1 MKGGWRHEG
10 GRGES
15 YNLFLKHRK
24 VKMGEEGE
32 EGGPRE
38 EGKETSIKS
47 EKISHRPL
55 KGLVC
60 DIYIFYFVKK
70 L

>member
-24 VKMGEEGE
+24 VKMGEE
-32 EGGPRE
+32 RE
-38 EGKETSIKS
+38 EGETERVRERNVHEIRENQPQATKRAS
-47 EKISHRPL
+47 L
-55 KGLVC
+55 
-60 DIYIFYFVKK
+60 
-70 L
+70 